1 MPKRN
6 NMAIFL
12 DYIFRLV
19 ILFAVIWL
27 FSYPFFKGFSLSKG
41 DTEEKKRLRA
51 ISDTEQEKR
60 LRAVS
65 SELSLKNKNIK
76 TSKVPQSPE
85 DKNLS
90 EKVKNIKAQ
99 NEEIIKNYNSQKIA
113 PVPEQSE
120 QIPKKVWPWPVIEMP
135 GGTNSNNDFGN
146 GYWEEISPLKMFG
159 YTVGKTSGWPAAKRK
174 RFLRDFM
181 GYDLPAT
188 VEKIYGKKYGD
199 PSSLERLK
207 AVANL
212 ISSLIIAAKRRNGS
226 SMKYAIQDWTDDLN
240 FLKTAFYEEQ
250 GLKFYPWPSTEP
262 K

>member
-1 MPKRN
+1 MSD
-6 NMAIFL
+6 L
-12 DYIFRLV
+12 SVYIFAGILV
-19 ILFAVIWL
+19 LVGYFL
-27 FSYPFFKGFSLSKG
+27 NNFTNFTSSKR
-41 DTEEKKRLRA
+41 DTEE
-51 ISDTEQEKR
+51 EKR

-65 SELSLKNKNIK
+65 SELSLKNKNIR

-99 NEEIIKNYNSQKIA
+99 NEESIKKNIKAQNEEIIKNYNSQKIA
-113 PVPEQSE
+113 PDPEQSE
-120 QIPKKVWPWPVIEMP
+120 QTPKKVWPWPIIEMP

-174 RFLRDFM
+174 RFLSDFM

-199 PSSLERLK
+199 PGSLERLK

-240 FLKTAFYEEQ
+240 FLKTAFYEDQ
-250 GLKFYPWPSTEP
+250 GLKFYPWPSAEP

>member
-1 MPKRN
+1 MLKRN
-6 NMAIFL
+6 NMFEFFWFFGWCWVLWFL
-12 DYIFRLV
+12 YQTFLKDSIPSR
-19 ILFAVIWL
+19 
-27 FSYPFFKGFSLSKG
+27 P
-41 DTEEKKRLRA
+41 DTP
-51 ISDTEQEKR
+51 SMPDTEQEKR
-60 LRAVS
+60 LRAIS
-65 SELSLKNKNIK
+65 SELSLRNKNIR
-76 TSKVPQSPE
+76 TSKVSQSPE

-99 NEEIIKNYNSQKIA
+99 NEEIIKNYNSQKIL
-113 PVPEQSE
+113 PDPEQSE